1 MRRYKKN
8 MLCGG
13 IILFCLSE
21 GIGLSWGQVPEGV
34 TQSSFWENSTTLA
47 LLAWAGTIASGIGLI
62 ASVCAAV
69 KAKNSEEAAIEAKNS
84 TKKVITYLDDIQYS
98 AEIDVLLEKITY
110 LEMLCRDSDNYAL
123 IIYIIGEIS
132 KHIKR
137 TQEKINEDDV
147 EIRMSLRTVYVIF
160 QDLNKLSEIDKNKM
174 LTKMC
179 DAKNE
184 LITCSEKIRKN
195 VGEKINE

>member
-1 MRRYKKN
+1 MR
-8 MLCGG
+8 LT
-13 IILFCLSE
+13 E
-21 GIGLSWGQVPEGV
+21 
-34 TQSSFWENSTTLA
+34 TLNF
-47 LLAWAGTIASGIGLI
+47 LQNYEMTS
-62 ASVCAAV
+62 
-69 KAKNSEEAAIEAKNS
+69 
-84 TKKVITYLDDIQYS
+84 TYLDDIQYS

-110 LEMLCRDSDNYAL
+110 LEMLCRDSDNKAL

-147 EIRMSLRTVYVIF
+147 EIRMSLRTVHVIF
-160 QDLNKLSEIDKNKM
+160 QDLNKLSEIDKNKV

-184 LITCSEKIRKN
+184 LIACSEKIRKN